1 MYISLF
7 RLVFSDQYQV
17 WENGRETYRNEGMI
31 QREYIIDIIYCV
43 EIFLNFFK
51 RSNAYNDLKKIAINY
66 LK

>member
-1 MYISLF
+1 
-7 RLVFSDQYQV
+7 
-17 WENGRETYRNEGMI
+17 MI